1 MKSEYY
7 WTFRIETS
15 RFGGVLG
22 ASCDYITDENR
33 EAWQRF
39 VENKIRELMKPETMD
54 SLEFKEC
61 LAKVQEEKRKR
72 EEYDR
77 REKELRIKHADE
89 RRRRSSMERP
99 KITSIPKGLTV
110 DYKEEY
116 GRLLKQEVE
125 FTPTCQEDFLYQ
137 RRLIERWYKKSV
149 PQLIAMGRPDAAYG
163 VSMALCKAIPQFIFR
178 EDIKEMLDT
187 QRPQLRKLIIGA
199 FEGLVES
206 VKAWNNETERRKVCD
221 FLHTEAK
228 RYKEWRGMTQILM
241 ALIPSAAFTGEPMTV
256 TREMNGWSS
265 ERRAEPQ
272 LQLSRV
278 VTDEAKGNETEV
290 YLERLRKQ
298 EEKRRMEAEKEARSL
313 IPLNPDYEMRIFN
326 SRNIGWDCD
335 QIWHLMLEE
344 NKRIERLVEQGD
356 YQEAALRFM
365 QMTKSMCRHFVE
377 DEHYNYFDDMY
388 SPEYAIDDLIDLF
401 AGLDKAGKLPVETK
415 EYLEKAWQE
424 IKETECYQDYG
435 LPRKGLF

>member
-1 MKSEYY
+1 MKSKFY

-22 ASCDYITDENR
+22 PSCDYVTDENR

-54 SLEFKEC
+54 LPEFKEYM
-61 LAKVQEEKRKR
+61 AKVQEEKRKR

-77 REKELRIKHADE
+77 REKKLRIKHADE

-99 KITSIPKGLTV
+99 KITYIPKGLTV
-110 DYKEEY
+110 DYTEEY

-163 VSMALCKAIPQFIFR
+163 VSMALCKAIPQFVFR
-178 EDIKEMLDT
+178 EDIKTMLDT
-187 QRPQLRKLIIGA
+187 QKPQLRKLVVGA

-206 VKAWNNETERRKVCD
+206 VKAWNNGSERRKVCD

-228 RYKEWRGMTQILM
+228 RYKEWRGMTQTLLSM
-241 ALIPSAAFTGEPMTV
+241 VPSAAFVGEPMAV
-256 TREMNGWSS
+256 TREMS
-265 ERRAEPQ
+265 
-272 LQLSRV
+272 
-278 VTDEAKGNETEV
+278 ETEV
-290 YLERLRKQ
+290 YQERLRKQ
-298 EEKRRMEAEKEARSL
+298 EEKQRIEAEKEARSL
-313 IPLNPDYEMRIFN
+313 IPLNPDYETRIFN

-344 NKRIERLVEQGD
+344 NKRIERLAEQGD

-424 IKETECYQDYG
+424 IKETECYQDYC
-435 LPRKGLF
+435 LPRKGIFEP

>member
-1 MKSEYY
+1 MKSKFY

-22 ASCDYITDENR
+22 PSCDYVTDENR

-54 SLEFKEC
+54 LPEFKEYM
-61 LAKVQEEKRKR
+61 AKVQEEKRKR
-72 EEYDR
+72 EEYNR

-99 KITSIPKGLTV
+99 KITYIPRGLTV
-110 DYKEEY
+110 DYTEEY

-163 VSMALCKAIPQFIFR
+163 VSMALCRAIPQFVFR
-178 EDIKEMLDT
+178 KDIKTMLDT
-187 QRPQLRKLIIGA
+187 QKPQLRKLVVGA

-206 VKAWNNETERRKVCD
+206 VKAWNNETERRKVRD

-228 RYKEWRGMTQILM
+228 RYKEWRGMTQTLV
-241 ALIPSAAFTGEPMTV
+241 ALVPSAAFEGEPKTV
-256 TREMNGWSS
+256 IREMS
-265 ERRAEPQ
+265 
-272 LQLSRV
+272 
-278 VTDEAKGNETEV
+278 ETEV
-290 YLERLRKQ
+290 YQERLRKQ
-298 EEKRRMEAEKEARSL
+298 EEKRRMEAEKEARSI
-313 IPLNPDYEMRIFN
+313 IPLNLDYETRIFN
-326 SRNIGWDCD
+326 RRNISWDCD

-344 NKRIERLVEQGD
+344 NKRIERLAEQGD

-388 SPEYAIDDLIDLF
+388 SPEYAIDDLINLF
-401 AGLDKAGKLPVETK
+401 VGLDKDGKLPIDTK
-415 EYLEKAWQE
+415 EYLDKAWLE
-424 IKETECYQDYG
+424 IKETACYQDYG
-435 LPRKGLF
+435 LPRKGIFEP

>member
-1 MKSEYY
+1 MKTKYY

-22 ASCDYITDENR
+22 PSCDYVTDENR

-54 SLEFKEC
+54 LPEFKEY

-72 EEYDR
+72 EEYER
-77 REKELRIKHADE
+77 REKELRIRHADE

-99 KITSIPKGLTV
+99 KITYIPKGLTV
-110 DYKEEY
+110 DYTEEY
-116 GRLLKQEVE
+116 GRLLRQEVE

-163 VSMALCKAIPQFIFR
+163 VSMALCKAIPQFVFR
-178 EDIKEMLDT
+178 EDIKTMLDT
-187 QRPQLRKLIIGA
+187 QKPQLRKLVVGA

-221 FLHTEAK
+221 FLHTEAI
-228 RYKEWRGMTQILM
+228 RYKGWRGMTQT
-241 ALIPSAAFTGEPMTV
+241 LIAMVPSATFKGEPMAV
-256 TREMNGWSS
+256 TREMN
-265 ERRAEPQ
+265 
-272 LQLSRV
+272 
-278 VTDEAKGNETEV
+278 EAEV
-290 YLERLRKQ
+290 YQERLRKL
-298 EEKRRMEAEKEARSL
+298 EEKRHMEAEKEARSL

-344 NKRIERLVEQGD
+344 NKRIERLAEQGD

-401 AGLDKAGKLPVETK
+401 VGLDKDGKLPIETK
-415 EYLEKAWQE
+415 EYLDKAWLE
-424 IKETECYQDYG
+424 IKDTECFQNYG
-435 LPRKGLF
+435 LPRKGIFEP

>member
-1 MKSEYY
+1 MKTKYY

-22 ASCDYITDENR
+22 PSCDYVTDENR

-54 SLEFKEC
+54 LPEFKEY

-72 EEYDR
+72 EEYER
-77 REKELRIKHADE
+77 REKELRIRHADE

-99 KITSIPKGLTV
+99 KITYIPKGLTV
-110 DYKEEY
+110 DYTEEY

-163 VSMALCKAIPQFIFR
+163 VSMALCKAIPQFVFR
-178 EDIKEMLDT
+178 EDIKTMLDT
-187 QRPQLRKLIIGA
+187 QKPQLRKLVVGA

-221 FLHTEAK
+221 FLHTEAI
-228 RYKEWRGMTQILM
+228 RYKGWRGMTQT
-241 ALIPSAAFTGEPMTV
+241 LIAMVPSATFKGEPMAV
-256 TREMNGWSS
+256 TREMN
-265 ERRAEPQ
+265 
-272 LQLSRV
+272 
-278 VTDEAKGNETEV
+278 EAEV
-290 YLERLRKQ
+290 YQERLRKL
-298 EEKRRMEAEKEARSL
+298 EEKRHMEAEKEARSL

-344 NKRIERLVEQGD
+344 NKRIERLAEQGD

-401 AGLDKAGKLPVETK
+401 VGLDKDGKLPIETK
-415 EYLEKAWQE
+415 EYLDKAWLE
-424 IKETECYQDYG
+424 IKDTECFQNYG
-435 LPRKGLF
+435 LPRKGIFEP

>member
-1 MKSEYY
+1 M
-7 WTFRIETS
+7 
-15 RFGGVLG
+15 GP
-22 ASCDYITDENR
+22 SCDYVTDENR

-54 SLEFKEC
+54 LPEFKEY

-72 EEYDR
+72 EEYER
-77 REKELRIKHADE
+77 REKELRIRHADE

-99 KITSIPKGLTV
+99 KITYIPKGLTV
-110 DYKEEY
+110 DYTEEY
-116 GRLLKQEVE
+116 GRLLRQEVE

-163 VSMALCKAIPQFIFR
+163 VSMALCKAIPQFVFR
-178 EDIKEMLDT
+178 EDIKTMLDT
-187 QRPQLRKLIIGA
+187 QKPQLRKLVVGA

-221 FLHTEAK
+221 FLHTEAI
-228 RYKEWRGMTQILM
+228 RYKGWRGMTQT
-241 ALIPSAAFTGEPMTV
+241 LIAMVPSATFKGEPMAV
-256 TREMNGWSS
+256 TREMN
-265 ERRAEPQ
+265 
-272 LQLSRV
+272 
-278 VTDEAKGNETEV
+278 EAEV
-290 YLERLRKQ
+290 YQERLRKL
-298 EEKRRMEAEKEARSL
+298 EEKRHMEAEKEARSL

-344 NKRIERLVEQGD
+344 NKRIERLAEQGD

-424 IKETECYQDYG
+424 IKETECYQDYC
-435 LPRKGLF
+435 LPRKGIFEP

>member
-1 MKSEYY
+1 MKSKFY

-15 RFGGVLG
+15 RFDGVLG
-22 ASCDYITDENR
+22 PSCDYVTDENR

-54 SLEFKEC
+54 LPEFKEC

-99 KITSIPKGLTV
+99 KITYIPKGLTV
-110 DYKEEY
+110 DYTEEY

-163 VSMALCKAIPQFIFR
+163 VSMALCKAIPQFVFR
-178 EDIKEMLDT
+178 EDIKTMLDT
-187 QRPQLRKLIIGA
+187 QKPQLRKLVVGA

-206 VKAWNNETERRKVCD
+206 VKAWNNESERRKVCD

-228 RYKEWRGMTQILM
+228 RYKEWRGMTQT
-241 ALIPSAAFTGEPMTV
+241 LIAMVPSAAFEGEPKV
-256 TREMNGWSS
+256 VIREMS
-265 ERRAEPQ
+265 
-272 LQLSRV
+272 
-278 VTDEAKGNETEV
+278 ETEV
-290 YLERLRKQ
+290 YQERLRKQ

-313 IPLNPDYEMRIFN
+313 IPLNPNYETRIFN
-326 SRNIGWDCD
+326 RRNISWDCD

-344 NKRIERLVEQGD
+344 NKRIEQIAEQGD

-415 EYLEKAWQE
+415 EYIEKAWQE

-435 LPRKGLF
+435 LPRKGIFEP

>member
-1 MKSEYY
+1 MKTKYY

-22 ASCDYITDENR
+22 PSCDYVTDENR

-54 SLEFKEC
+54 LPEFKEY

-72 EEYDR
+72 EEYER
-77 REKELRIKHADE
+77 REKELRIRHADE

-99 KITSIPKGLTV
+99 KITYIPKGLTV
-110 DYKEEY
+110 DYTEEY
-116 GRLLKQEVE
+116 GRLLRQEVE

-163 VSMALCKAIPQFIFR
+163 VSMALCKAIPQFVFR
-178 EDIKEMLDT
+178 EDIKTMLDT
-187 QRPQLRKLIIGA
+187 QKPQLRKLVVGA

-221 FLHTEAK
+221 FLHTEAI
-228 RYKEWRGMTQILM
+228 RYKGWRGMTQT
-241 ALIPSAAFTGEPMTV
+241 LIAMVPSATFKGEPMAV
-256 TREMNGWSS
+256 TREMN
-265 ERRAEPQ
+265 
-272 LQLSRV
+272 
-278 VTDEAKGNETEV
+278 EAEV
-290 YLERLRKQ
+290 YQERLRKL
-298 EEKRRMEAEKEARSL
+298 EEKRHMEAEKEARSL

-344 NKRIERLVEQGD
+344 NKRIERLAEQGD

-401 AGLDKAGKLPVETK
+401 VGLDKDGKLPIETK
-415 EYLEKAWQE
+415 EYLGKAWLE
-424 IKETECYQDYG
+424 IKDTECFQNYG
-435 LPRKGLF
+435 LPRKGIFES

>member
-1 MKSEYY
+1 M
-7 WTFRIETS
+7 
-15 RFGGVLG
+15 GP
-22 ASCDYITDENR
+22 SCDYVTDENR

-54 SLEFKEC
+54 LPEFNEY

-72 EEYDR
+72 EEYER
-77 REKELRIKHADE
+77 REKELRIRHADE

-99 KITSIPKGLTV
+99 KITYIPKGLTV
-110 DYKEEY
+110 DYTEEY

-149 PQLIAMGRPDAAYG
+149 PQLIAMGRSDAAYG
-163 VSMALCKAIPQFIFR
+163 VSMALCKAIPQFVFR
-178 EDIKEMLDT
+178 EDIKTMLDT
-187 QRPQLRKLIIGA
+187 QKPQLRKLVVGA

-221 FLHTEAK
+221 FLHTEAI
-228 RYKEWRGMTQILM
+228 RYKGWRGMMQT
-241 ALIPSAAFTGEPMTV
+241 LIAMVPSAAFEGEPKAV
-256 TREMNGWSS
+256 IREMS
-265 ERRAEPQ
+265 EA
-272 LQLSRV
+272 
-278 VTDEAKGNETEV
+278 EV
-290 YLERLRKQ
+290 YQERLRKQ
-298 EEKRRMEAEKEARSL
+298 EEKRRMEAEKEARSI
-313 IPLNPDYEMRIFN
+313 IPLNPDYETRIFN
-326 SRNIGWDCD
+326 RRNISWDCD

-344 NKRIERLVEQGD
+344 NKGIERLAEQGD

-401 AGLDKAGKLPVETK
+401 AGLDKAGKLPVETT

-435 LPRKGLF
+435 LPRKGGFEP

>member
-1 MKSEYY
+1 MKTKYY

-22 ASCDYITDENR
+22 PSCDYVTDENR

-54 SLEFKEC
+54 LPEFKEYM
-61 LAKVQEEKRKR
+61 AKVQEEKRKR
-72 EEYDR
+72 EEYNR

-99 KITSIPKGLTV
+99 KITYIPKGLTV
-110 DYKEEY
+110 DYTEEY
-116 GRLLKQEVE
+116 GRLLRQEVE
-125 FTPTCQEDFLYQ
+125 FTPTYQEDFLYQ

-163 VSMALCKAIPQFIFR
+163 VSMALCKAIPQFVFR
-178 EDIKEMLDT
+178 EDIKTMLDT
-187 QRPQLRKLIIGA
+187 QKPQLRKLVVGA

-221 FLHTEAK
+221 FLHTEAI
-228 RYKEWRGMTQILM
+228 RYKGWRGMTQT
-241 ALIPSAAFTGEPMTV
+241 LIAMVPSATFKGEPMAV
-256 TREMNGWSS
+256 TREMN
-265 ERRAEPQ
+265 
-272 LQLSRV
+272 
-278 VTDEAKGNETEV
+278 EAEV
-290 YLERLRKQ
+290 YQERLRKL
-298 EEKRRMEAEKEARSL
+298 EEKRHMEAEKEARSL

-344 NKRIERLVEQGD
+344 NKRIERLAEQGD

-401 AGLDKAGKLPVETK
+401 VGLDKDGKLPIETK
-415 EYLEKAWQE
+415 EYLGKAWLE
-424 IKETECYQDYG
+424 IKDTECFQNYG
-435 LPRKGLF
+435 LPRKGIFEP

>member
-1 MKSEYY
+1 MKSKFY

-22 ASCDYITDENR
+22 PSCDYVTDENR

-54 SLEFKEC
+54 LPEFKEYM
-61 LAKVQEEKRKR
+61 AKVQEEKRKR
-72 EEYDR
+72 EEYNR

-99 KITSIPKGLTV
+99 KITYIPRGLTV
-110 DYKEEY
+110 DYTEEY

-163 VSMALCKAIPQFIFR
+163 VSMALCKAIPQFVFR
-178 EDIKEMLDT
+178 EDIKSMLDT
-187 QRPQLRKLIIGA
+187 QKPQLRKLIVGA

-228 RYKEWRGMTQILM
+228 RYKEWRGMTQILIAM
-241 ALIPSAAFTGEPMTV
+241 APSAAFEGEPKAV
-256 TREMNGWSS
+256 IREMS
-265 ERRAEPQ
+265 EA
-272 LQLSRV
+272 
-278 VTDEAKGNETEV
+278 EV
-290 YLERLRKQ
+290 YQERLRKQ
-298 EEKRRMEAEKEARSL
+298 EEKRRMEAEKEARSI
-313 IPLNPDYEMRIFN
+313 IPLNPDYETRIFN

-335 QIWHLMLEE
+335 QIWQLMLEE
-344 NKRIERLVEQGD
+344 NKRIERLAEQGD

-401 AGLDKAGKLPVETK
+401 ENLDKDGKLPIETK
-415 EYLEKAWQE
+415 EYLDKAWLE
-424 IKETECYQDYG
+424 IKETACYQDYG
-435 LPRKGLF
+435 LPRKGVFEP

>member
-1 MKSEYY
+1 MKEKYY
-7 WTFRIETS
+7 WHFWLLTS
-15 RFGGVLG
+15 CYGEMNSLACPDCVNE
-22 ASCDYITDENR
+22 DNV
-33 EAWQRF
+33 EAWRRY
-39 VENKIRELMKPETMD
+39 VSAKISELMKDETMQEPEFQKI
-54 SLEFKEC
+54 LEQVK
-61 LAKVQEEKRKR
+61 EEKRRR

-77 REKELRIKHADE
+77 REKELRIRHADE

-99 KITSIPKGLTV
+99 KITYIPRGLTV
-110 DYKEEY
+110 DYTEEY

-125 FTPTCQEDFLYQ
+125 FTPTYQEDFLYQ

-163 VSMALCKAIPQFIFR
+163 VSMALCKAIPQFVFR
-178 EDIKEMLDT
+178 EDIKTMLDT
-187 QRPQLRKLIIGA
+187 QKPQLRKLVVGA

-228 RYKEWRGMTQILM
+228 RYKEWRGMTQTLVALM
-241 ALIPSAAFTGEPMTV
+241 PSAAFTGEPMAV
-256 TREMNGWSS
+256 TREMN
-265 ERRAEPQ
+265 
-272 LQLSRV
+272 
-278 VTDEAKGNETEV
+278 ETEV
-290 YLERLRKQ
+290 YQERLRKQ
-298 EEKRRMEAEKEARSL
+298 EEKQRIEAEKEARSL
-313 IPLNPDYEMRIFN
+313 IPLNPDYETRIFN

-344 NKRIERLVEQGD
+344 NKRIERLAEQGD

-401 AGLDKAGKLPVETK
+401 AGLDKAGKLSVETK

-435 LPRKGLF
+435 LPRRGGFEP

>member
-1 MKSEYY
+1 MKKYLID
-7 WTFRIETS
+7 FRIYEQTWRDS
-15 RFGGVLG
+15 YGWTCPDCVVEDNVEVWRRYVSAKISEL
-22 ASCDYITDENR
+22 ITDETMQ
-33 EAWQRF
+33 EPEFQ
-39 VENKIRELMKPETMD
+39 KI
-54 SLEFKEC
+54 LEQVK
-61 LAKVQEEKRKR
+61 EEKRRR

-99 KITSIPKGLTV
+99 KITYIPKGVTV
-110 DYKEEY
+110 DYTEEY

-163 VSMALCKAIPQFIFR
+163 VSMALCKAIPQFVFR
-178 EDIKEMLDT
+178 EDIKTMLDT

-221 FLHTEAK
+221 FLSMEAK
-228 RYKEWRGMTQILM
+228 RYKAWRGMTQT
-241 ALIPSAAFTGEPMTV
+241 LIAMVPSTAFEGEPMAV
-256 TREMNGWSS
+256 TREMS
-265 ERRAEPQ
+265 
-272 LQLSRV
+272 
-278 VTDEAKGNETEV
+278 ETEV
-290 YLERLRKQ
+290 YQERLRKQ
-298 EEKRRMEAEKEARSL
+298 EEKRHMEAEKEARSI
-313 IPLNPDYEMRIFN
+313 IPLNPDYETRIFN
-326 SRNIGWDCD
+326 RRNIGWDCD

-344 NKRIERLVEQGD
+344 NKRIERIAEQGD

-388 SPEYAIDDLIDLF
+388 SPEYAIDDLINLF
-401 AGLDKAGKLPVETK
+401 VGLDKDDKLPVETK

-435 LPRKGLF
+435 LPRKGIFEP

>member
-1 MKSEYY
+1 MRKKYLID
-7 WTFRIETS
+7 FRIYEQTWRDS
-15 RFGGVLG
+15 YGWTCPDCVVEDNVEVWRRYVSAKISEL
-22 ASCDYITDENR
+22 ITDETMQ
-33 EAWQRF
+33 EPEFQ
-39 VENKIRELMKPETMD
+39 KI
-54 SLEFKEC
+54 LEQVK
-61 LAKVQEEKRKR
+61 EEKRRR

-99 KITSIPKGLTV
+99 KITYIPKGLTV
-110 DYKEEY
+110 DYTEEY

-149 PQLIAMGRPDAAYG
+149 PQLIAIGRPDAAYG
-163 VSMALCKAIPQFIFR
+163 VSMALCKAIPQFVFR
-178 EDIKEMLDT
+178 EDIKTMLDT

-221 FLHTEAK
+221 FLSMEAK
-228 RYKEWRGMTQILM
+228 RYKAWRGMTQT
-241 ALIPSAAFTGEPMTV
+241 LIAMVPSAAFEGEPMAV
-256 TREMNGWSS
+256 TREMS
-265 ERRAEPQ
+265 
-272 LQLSRV
+272 
-278 VTDEAKGNETEV
+278 ETEV
-290 YLERLRKQ
+290 YQERLRKQ
-298 EEKRRMEAEKEARSL
+298 EEKRHMEAEKEARPI
-313 IPLNPDYEMRIFN
+313 IPLNPDYETRIFN
-326 SRNIGWDCD
+326 RRNIGWDCD

-344 NKRIERLVEQGD
+344 NKRIERIAEQGD

-401 AGLDKAGKLPVETK
+401 VGLDKDGKLPIETK
-415 EYLEKAWQE
+415 EYLDKAWLE
-424 IKETECYQDYG
+424 IKDTECFSELWFAEEGD
-435 LPRKGLF
+435 L

>member
-1 MKSEYY
+1 M
-7 WTFRIETS
+7 
-15 RFGGVLG
+15 GP
-22 ASCDYITDENR
+22 SCDYVTDENR

-54 SLEFKEC
+54 LPEFNEY

-72 EEYDR
+72 EEYER
-77 REKELRIKHADE
+77 REKELRIRHADE

-99 KITSIPKGLTV
+99 KITYIPKGLTV
-110 DYKEEY
+110 DYTEEY
-116 GRLLKQEVE
+116 GRLLRQEVE

-163 VSMALCKAIPQFIFR
+163 VSMALCKAIPQFVFR
-178 EDIKEMLDT
+178 EDIKTMLDT
-187 QRPQLRKLIIGA
+187 QKPQLRKLVVGA

-221 FLHTEAK
+221 FLHTEAI
-228 RYKEWRGMTQILM
+228 RYKGWRGMTQT
-241 ALIPSAAFTGEPMTV
+241 LIAMVPSATFKGEPMAV
-256 TREMNGWSS
+256 TREMN
-265 ERRAEPQ
+265 
-272 LQLSRV
+272 
-278 VTDEAKGNETEV
+278 EAEV
-290 YLERLRKQ
+290 YQERLRKL
-298 EEKRRMEAEKEARSL
+298 EEKRHMEAEKEARSL
-313 IPLNPDYEMRIFN
+313 IPLNPDYETRIFN

-335 QIWHLMLEE
+335 QIWQLMLEE
-344 NKRIERLVEQGD
+344 NKRIERLAEQGD

-435 LPRKGLF
+435 LPRKGGFEP

>member
-1 MKSEYY
+1 MKTKYY

-22 ASCDYITDENR
+22 PSCDYVTDENR

-54 SLEFKEC
+54 LPEFKEY

-99 KITSIPKGLTV
+99 KITYIPKGLTV
-110 DYKEEY
+110 DYTEEY

-163 VSMALCKAIPQFIFR
+163 VSMALCKAIPQFVFR
-178 EDIKEMLDT
+178 EDIKTMLDT

-221 FLHTEAK
+221 FLHTEAI
-228 RYKEWRGMTQILM
+228 RYKEWRGMTQTLM
-241 ALIPSAAFTGEPMTV
+241 ALMPSAVFEGEPKAV
-256 TREMNGWSS
+256 FREM
-265 ERRAEPQ
+265 
-272 LQLSRV
+272 
-278 VTDEAKGNETEV
+278 NETEV
-290 YLERLRKQ
+290 YQERLRKQ
-298 EEKRRMEAEKEARSL
+298 VEKRRMEAEKEARSI
-313 IPLNPDYEMRIFN
+313 IPLNPDYETRIFN
-326 SRNIGWDCD
+326 RRNIGWDCD

-344 NKRIERLVEQGD
+344 NKRIERLAEQGD

-365 QMTKSMCRHFVE
+365 QMAKSMCRHFVE

-415 EYLEKAWQE
+415 EYLEKTWQE

-435 LPRKGLF
+435 LPRNGIFEP

>member
-22 ASCDYITDENR
+22 PSCDYVTDENR
-33 EAWQRF
+33 DAWQRF

-54 SLEFKEC
+54 LPEFKEY
-61 LAKVQEEKRKR
+61 LAIVQEEKRKR

-77 REKELRIKHADE
+77 KEKELRIKHAED

-99 KITSIPKGLTV
+99 KITYIPKGLTV
-110 DYKEEY
+110 DDTEEY

-187 QRPQLRKLIIGA
+187 QKPQLRKLIIGA

-221 FLHTEAK
+221 FLSMEAK
-228 RYKEWRGMTQILM
+228 RYNSWRGITQPLL
-241 ALIPSAAFTGEPMTV
+241 ALLPAAALVGEPMGV
-256 TREMNGWSS
+256 TREMS
-265 ERRAEPQ
+265 
-272 LQLSRV
+272 
-278 VTDEAKGNETEV
+278 ETEV
-290 YLERLRKQ
+290 YQERLRKQ
-298 EEKRRMEAEKEARSL
+298 AEKRRVEAEKETRS
-313 IPLNPDYEMRIFN
+313 
-326 SRNIGWDCD
+326 
-335 QIWHLMLEE
+335 
-344 NKRIERLVEQGD
+344 
-356 YQEAALRFM
+356 
-365 QMTKSMCRHFVE
+365 
-377 DEHYNYFDDMY
+377 
-388 SPEYAIDDLIDLF
+388 
-401 AGLDKAGKLPVETK
+401 
-415 EYLEKAWQE
+415 
-424 IKETECYQDYG
+424 
-435 LPRKGLF
+435 

>member
-1 MKSEYY
+1 M
-7 WTFRIETS
+7 
-15 RFGGVLG
+15 GP
-22 ASCDYITDENR
+22 SCDYVTDENR

-54 SLEFKEC
+54 LPEFKEY

-72 EEYDR
+72 EEYER
-77 REKELRIKHADE
+77 REKELRIRHADE

-99 KITSIPKGLTV
+99 KITYIPKGLTV
-110 DYKEEY
+110 DYTEEY
-116 GRLLKQEVE
+116 GRLLRQEVE

-163 VSMALCKAIPQFIFR
+163 VSMALCKAIPQFVFR
-178 EDIKEMLDT
+178 EDIKTMLDT
-187 QRPQLRKLIIGA
+187 QKPQLRKLVVGA

-221 FLHTEAK
+221 FLHTEAI
-228 RYKEWRGMTQILM
+228 RYKGWRGMMQT
-241 ALIPSAAFTGEPMTV
+241 LIAMVPSAAFEGEPKAV
-256 TREMNGWSS
+256 IREMS
-265 ERRAEPQ
+265 EA
-272 LQLSRV
+272 
-278 VTDEAKGNETEV
+278 EV
-290 YLERLRKQ
+290 YQERLRKQ
-298 EEKRRMEAEKEARSL
+298 EEKRRMEAEKEARSI
-313 IPLNPDYEMRIFN
+313 IPLNPDYETRIFN
-326 SRNIGWDCD
+326 RRNISWDCD

-344 NKRIERLVEQGD
+344 NKGIERLAEQGD

-401 AGLDKAGKLPVETK
+401 AGLDKAGKQPVETT

-435 LPRKGLF
+435 LPRKGVFEP

>member
-1 MKSEYY
+1 MHELQEVMKKYLID
-7 WTFRIETS
+7 FRIYEQTWS
-15 RFGGVLG
+15 DSFGRTCPDCVDEDNVEAWRRYVSTKISELM
-22 ASCDYITDENR
+22 TDETMQ
-33 EAWQRF
+33 EPEFQ
-39 VENKIRELMKPETMD
+39 KI
-54 SLEFKEC
+54 LEEVK
-61 LAKVQEEKRKR
+61 EEKRRR

-77 REKELRIKHADE
+77 REKELRIRHAEE
-89 RRRRSSMERP
+89 RQRRSSMDRP
-99 KITSIPKGLTV
+99 KITYIPKGLTV
-110 DYKEEY
+110 DYTEEY

-149 PQLIAMGRPDAAYG
+149 PQLIAMGRSDAAYG
-163 VSMALCKAIPQFIFR
+163 VSMALCNAIPQFVFR
-178 EDIKEMLDT
+178 KDIKTMLDT
-187 QRPQLRKLIIGA
+187 QKPQLRKLIIGA

-221 FLHTEAK
+221 FLYTKAK
-228 RYKEWRGMTQILM
+228 RYKEWRGMTQTLIALM
-241 ALIPSAAFTGEPMTV
+241 PSAAFEGEPKAV
-256 TREMNGWSS
+256 IREMS
-265 ERRAEPQ
+265 EAEIYQ
-272 LQLSRV
+272 
-278 VTDEAKGNETEV
+278 
-290 YLERLRKQ
+290 ERLRKQ
-298 EEKRRMEAEKEARSL
+298 EEKRHMKAEKEARSL
-313 IPLNPDYEMRIFN
+313 IPLNPNYEMRIFN

-344 NKRIERLVEQGD
+344 NKLIERFAEQGD

-424 IKETECYQDYG
+424 IKDTECFQNYG
-435 LPRKGLF
+435 LLRKGVFEP

>member
-1 MKSEYY
+1 MKSKFY

-22 ASCDYITDENR
+22 PSCDYVTDENR

-54 SLEFKEC
+54 VPEFKEYM
-61 LAKVQEEKRKR
+61 AKVQEEKRKR
-72 EEYDR
+72 EEYNR
-77 REKELRIKHADE
+77 REKELKIKHADE

-99 KITSIPKGLTV
+99 KITYIPRGLTV
-110 DYKEEY
+110 DYTEEY

-125 FTPTCQEDFLYQ
+125 FTPTYQEDFLYQ

-163 VSMALCKAIPQFIFR
+163 VSMALCKAIPQFVFR
-178 EDIKEMLDT
+178 EDIKTMLDT
-187 QRPQLRKLIIGA
+187 QKPQLRKLVVGA

-228 RYKEWRGMTQILM
+228 RYKEWRGMTQTLVALM
-241 ALIPSAAFTGEPMTV
+241 PSAAFTGEPMAV
-256 TREMNGWSS
+256 TREMN
-265 ERRAEPQ
+265 
-272 LQLSRV
+272 
-278 VTDEAKGNETEV
+278 ETEV
-290 YLERLRKQ
+290 YQERLRKQ
-298 EEKRRMEAEKEARSL
+298 EEKQRIEAEKEARSL
-313 IPLNPDYEMRIFN
+313 IPLNPDYETRIFN

-344 NKRIERLVEQGD
+344 NKRIERLAEQGD

-388 SPEYAIDDLIDLF
+388 SPEYAIDDLINLF
-401 AGLDKAGKLPVETK
+401 VGLDKDGKLPIDTK
-415 EYLEKAWQE
+415 EYLDKAWLE
-424 IKETECYQDYG
+424 IKETACYQDYG
-435 LPRKGLF
+435 LPRKGIFEP

>member
-7 WTFRIETS
+7 WTFRIEAS

-22 ASCDYITDENR
+22 PSCDYVTDENR

-54 SLEFKEC
+54 LPEFKEY

-89 RRRRSSMERP
+89 RRRRSSIERP
-99 KITSIPKGLTV
+99 KITYIPKGLTV
-110 DYKEEY
+110 DYTEEY

-163 VSMALCKAIPQFIFR
+163 VSMALCQAIPQFVFR
-178 EDIKEMLDT
+178 EDIKTMLDT

-221 FLHTEAK
+221 FLHTEAI
-228 RYKEWRGMTQILM
+228 RYKEWRGMTQTLVALM
-241 ALIPSAAFTGEPMTV
+241 PSAAFEGESMAV
-256 TREMNGWSS
+256 TREMN
-265 ERRAEPQ
+265 
-272 LQLSRV
+272 
-278 VTDEAKGNETEV
+278 ETEV
-290 YLERLRKQ
+290 YQERLRKQ
-298 EEKRRMEAEKEARSL
+298 EEKRRIEAEKEARSL
-313 IPLNPDYEMRIFN
+313 IPLNPDYETRIFN
-326 SRNIGWDCD
+326 RRNIGWDCD

-344 NKRIERLVEQGD
+344 NKRIEQLAEHGV

-388 SPEYAIDDLIDLF
+388 SPEYAIDDLINLF
-401 AGLDKAGKLPVETK
+401 VGLDKDGKLPIDTK
-415 EYLEKAWQE
+415 EYLDKAWLE
-424 IKETECYQDYG
+424 IKETACY
-435 LPRKGLF
+435 

>member
-7 WTFRIETS
+7 WTFRIEAS

-22 ASCDYITDENR
+22 PSCDYVTDENR

-54 SLEFKEC
+54 LPEFKEY

-99 KITSIPKGLTV
+99 KITYIPKGLTV
-110 DYKEEY
+110 DYTEEY

-163 VSMALCKAIPQFIFR
+163 ASMALCKAIPQFVFR
-178 EDIKEMLDT
+178 EDIKTMLNT
-187 QRPQLRKLIIGA
+187 QKPQLRKLVVGA

-206 VKAWNNETERRKVCD
+206 VKAWNNESERRKVCD
-221 FLHTEAK
+221 FLHTEAI
-228 RYKEWRGMTQILM
+228 RYKGWRGMMQT
-241 ALIPSAAFTGEPMTV
+241 LIAMVPSAAFVGEPMAV
-256 TREMNGWSS
+256 TREMS
-265 ERRAEPQ
+265 
-272 LQLSRV
+272 
-278 VTDEAKGNETEV
+278 ETEV
-290 YLERLRKQ
+290 YQERLRKQ
-298 EEKRRMEAEKEARSL
+298 EEKRRMEAEKEARSI
-313 IPLNPDYEMRIFN
+313 IPLNPDYETRIFN
-326 SRNIGWDCD
+326 SRNISWDCD

-344 NKRIERLVEQGD
+344 NKRIERIAEQGD

-415 EYLEKAWQE
+415 VYLEKAWQE

>member
-1 MKSEYY
+1 M
-7 WTFRIETS
+7 
-15 RFGGVLG
+15 GP
-22 ASCDYITDENR
+22 SCDYVTDENR

-54 SLEFKEC
+54 LPEFKEY

-72 EEYDR
+72 EEYER
-77 REKELRIKHADE
+77 REKELRIRHADE

-99 KITSIPKGLTV
+99 KITYIPKGLTV
-110 DYKEEY
+110 DYTEEY

-163 VSMALCKAIPQFIFR
+163 VSMALCKAIPQFVFR
-178 EDIKEMLDT
+178 EDIKTMLDT
-187 QRPQLRKLIIGA
+187 QKPQLRKLVVGA

-228 RYKEWRGMTQILM
+228 RYKEWRGMTQTLV
-241 ALIPSAAFTGEPMTV
+241 ALVPSAAFEGEPKTV
-256 TREMNGWSS
+256 IREMS
-265 ERRAEPQ
+265 
-272 LQLSRV
+272 
-278 VTDEAKGNETEV
+278 ETEV
-290 YLERLRKQ
+290 YQERLRKQ
-298 EEKRRMEAEKEARSL
+298 EEKRRMEAEKEARSI
-313 IPLNPDYEMRIFN
+313 IPLNPDYETRIFN
-326 SRNIGWDCD
+326 RRNISWDCD

-344 NKRIERLVEQGD
+344 NKRIERIAEQGD

-388 SPEYAIDDLIDLF
+388 SPEYAIDDLINLF
-401 AGLDKAGKLPVETK
+401 VGLDKDGKLPIDTK
-415 EYLEKAWQE
+415 EYLDKAWLE
-424 IKETECYQDYG
+424 IKETACYQDYG
-435 LPRKGLF
+435 LPRKGIFEP

>member
-1 MKSEYY
+1 MKTKYY

-22 ASCDYITDENR
+22 PSCDYVTDENR

-54 SLEFKEC
+54 LPEFKEY

-72 EEYDR
+72 EEYER
-77 REKELRIKHADE
+77 REKELRIRHADE

-99 KITSIPKGLTV
+99 KITYIPKGLTV
-110 DYKEEY
+110 DYTEEY
-116 GRLLKQEVE
+116 GRLLRQEVE

-163 VSMALCKAIPQFIFR
+163 VSMALCKAIPQFVFR
-178 EDIKEMLDT
+178 EDIKTMLDT
-187 QRPQLRKLIIGA
+187 QKPQLRKLVVGA

-221 FLHTEAK
+221 FLHTEAI
-228 RYKEWRGMTQILM
+228 RYKEWRGMTQTLIALM
-241 ALIPSAAFTGEPMTV
+241 PSAAFTGEPMAV
-256 TREMNGWSS
+256 TREMN
-265 ERRAEPQ
+265 
-272 LQLSRV
+272 
-278 VTDEAKGNETEV
+278 ETEV
-290 YLERLRKQ
+290 YQERLRKQ
-298 EEKRRMEAEKEARSL
+298 EEKQRIEAEKETRSL

-344 NKRIERLVEQGD
+344 NKRIERLAEQGD

-401 AGLDKAGKLPVETK
+401 VGLDKDGKLPIETK
-415 EYLEKAWQE
+415 EYLGKAWLE
-424 IKETECYQDYG
+424 IKDTECFQNYG
-435 LPRKGLF
+435 LPRKGIFEP

>member
-1 MKSEYY
+1 MKSKFY

-22 ASCDYITDENR
+22 PSCDYVTDENR

-54 SLEFKEC
+54 LPEFKEC

-99 KITSIPKGLTV
+99 KITYIPKGLTV
-110 DYKEEY
+110 DYTEEY

-163 VSMALCKAIPQFIFR
+163 VSMALCKAIPQFVFR

-228 RYKEWRGMTQILM
+228 RYKEWRGMTQTLM
-241 ALIPSAAFTGEPMTV
+241 TLMPSAAFTGEPMTV
-256 TREMNGWSS
+256 TREMN
-265 ERRAEPQ
+265 
-272 LQLSRV
+272 
-278 VTDEAKGNETEV
+278 ETEV
-290 YLERLRKQ
+290 YQERLRKQ

-313 IPLNPDYEMRIFN
+313 IPLNADYEMRIFN

-344 NKRIERLVEQGD
+344 NKRIERLAEQGD

-401 AGLDKAGKLPVETK
+401 AGLDKTGKLPVETK

-435 LPRKGLF
+435 LPRKGIF

>member
-1 MKSEYY
+1 MRKKYLID
-7 WTFRIETS
+7 FRIYEQTWRDS
-15 RFGGVLG
+15 YGWTCPDCVNEDNVDAWRRYVSSKISELM
-22 ASCDYITDENR
+22 TDETM
-33 EAWQRF
+33 Q
-39 VENKIRELMKPETMD
+39 KPEFQKI
-54 SLEFKEC
+54 LEQVK
-61 LAKVQEEKRKR
+61 EEKRRR

-99 KITSIPKGLTV
+99 KITYIPKGLTV
-110 DYKEEY
+110 DYTEEY

-163 VSMALCKAIPQFIFR
+163 VSMALCKAIPQFVFR
-178 EDIKEMLDT
+178 EDIKTMLDT

-221 FLHTEAK
+221 FLSMEAK
-228 RYKEWRGMTQILM
+228 RYKAWRGMTQT
-241 ALIPSAAFTGEPMTV
+241 LIAMVPSAAFEGEPMAV
-256 TREMNGWSS
+256 TREMS
-265 ERRAEPQ
+265 
-272 LQLSRV
+272 
-278 VTDEAKGNETEV
+278 ETEV
-290 YLERLRKQ
+290 YQERLRKQ
-298 EEKRRMEAEKEARSL
+298 EEKRRMEAEKEARSI
-313 IPLNPDYEMRIFN
+313 IPLNPDYETRIFN
-326 SRNIGWDCD
+326 RRNIGWDCD

-344 NKRIERLVEQGD
+344 NKRIERIAEQGD

-388 SPEYAIDDLIDLF
+388 SPEYAIDDLINLF
-401 AGLDKAGKLPVETK
+401 VGLDKDDKLPVETK

-435 LPRKGLF
+435 LPRKGVFEP

>member
-1 MKSEYY
+1 MKSKFY

-22 ASCDYITDENR
+22 PSCDYVTDENR

-54 SLEFKEC
+54 LPEFKEYM
-61 LAKVQEEKRKR
+61 AKVQEEKRKR
-72 EEYDR
+72 EEYNR

-99 KITSIPKGLTV
+99 KITYIPRGLTV
-110 DYKEEY
+110 DYTEEY

-163 VSMALCKAIPQFIFR
+163 VSMALCRAIPQFVFR
-178 EDIKEMLDT
+178 KNIKTMLDT
-187 QRPQLRKLIIGA
+187 QKPQLRKLVVGA

-228 RYKEWRGMTQILM
+228 RYKEWRGMTQTLV
-241 ALIPSAAFTGEPMTV
+241 ALVPSAAFEGEPKTV
-256 TREMNGWSS
+256 IREMS
-265 ERRAEPQ
+265 
-272 LQLSRV
+272 
-278 VTDEAKGNETEV
+278 ETEV
-290 YLERLRKQ
+290 YQERLRKQ
-298 EEKRRMEAEKEARSL
+298 EEKRRMEAEKEARSI
-313 IPLNPDYEMRIFN
+313 IPLNPDYETRIFN
-326 SRNIGWDCD
+326 RRNISWDCD

-344 NKRIERLVEQGD
+344 NKRIERLAEQGD

-388 SPEYAIDDLIDLF
+388 SPEYAIDDLINLF
-401 AGLDKAGKLPVETK
+401 VGLDKDGKLPIDTK
-415 EYLEKAWQE
+415 EYLDKAWLE
-424 IKETECYQDYG
+424 IKETACYQDYG
-435 LPRKGLF
+435 LPRKGIFEP

>member
-1 MKSEYY
+1 M
-7 WTFRIETS
+7 
-15 RFGGVLG
+15 
-22 ASCDYITDENR
+22 
-33 EAWQRF
+33 
-39 VENKIRELMKPETMD
+39 ENKIRELMKPETMD
-54 SLEFKEC
+54 LPEFKEYM
-61 LAKVQEEKRKR
+61 AKVQEEKRKR
-72 EEYDR
+72 EEYNR

-99 KITSIPKGLTV
+99 KITYIPRGLTV
-110 DYKEEY
+110 DYTEEY

-163 VSMALCKAIPQFIFR
+163 VSMALCRAIPQFVFR
-178 EDIKEMLDT
+178 KNIKTMLDT
-187 QRPQLRKLIIGA
+187 QKPQLRKLVVGA

-228 RYKEWRGMTQILM
+228 RYKEWRGMTQTLV
-241 ALIPSAAFTGEPMTV
+241 ALVPSAAFEGEPKTV
-256 TREMNGWSS
+256 IREMS
-265 ERRAEPQ
+265 
-272 LQLSRV
+272 
-278 VTDEAKGNETEV
+278 ETEV
-290 YLERLRKQ
+290 YQERLRKQ
-298 EEKRRMEAEKEARSL
+298 EEKRRMEAEKEARSI
-313 IPLNPDYEMRIFN
+313 IPLNLDYETRIFN
-326 SRNIGWDCD
+326 RRNISWDCD

-344 NKRIERLVEQGD
+344 NKRIERLAEQGD

-388 SPEYAIDDLIDLF
+388 SPEYAIDDLINLF
-401 AGLDKAGKLPVETK
+401 VGLDKDGKLPIDTK
-415 EYLEKAWQE
+415 EYLDKAWLE
-424 IKETECYQDYG
+424 IKETACYQDYG
-435 LPRKGLF
+435 LPRKGIFEP

>member
-1 MKSEYY
+1 MKTKYY
-7 WTFRIETS
+7 CTFRIETS

-22 ASCDYITDENR
+22 PSCDYVTDENR

-54 SLEFKEC
+54 LPEFKEY

-72 EEYDR
+72 EEYER
-77 REKELRIKHADE
+77 REKELRIRHADE

-99 KITSIPKGLTV
+99 KITYIPKGLTV
-110 DYKEEY
+110 DYTEEY

-163 VSMALCKAIPQFIFR
+163 VSMALCKAIPQFVFR
-178 EDIKEMLDT
+178 EDIKTMLDT
-187 QRPQLRKLIIGA
+187 QKPQLRKLVVGA

-221 FLHTEAK
+221 FLHTEAI
-228 RYKEWRGMTQILM
+228 RYKGWRGMTQT
-241 ALIPSAAFTGEPMTV
+241 LIAMVPSATFKGEPMAV
-256 TREMNGWSS
+256 TREMN
-265 ERRAEPQ
+265 E
-272 LQLSRV
+272 V
-278 VTDEAKGNETEV
+278 EV
-290 YLERLRKQ
+290 YQERLRKL
-298 EEKRRMEAEKEARSL
+298 EEKRHMEAEKEARSL

-344 NKRIERLVEQGD
+344 NKRIERLAEQGD

-401 AGLDKAGKLPVETK
+401 VGLDKDGKLPIETK
-415 EYLEKAWQE
+415 EYLDKAWLE
-424 IKETECYQDYG
+424 IKDTECFQNHG
-435 LPRKGLF
+435 LPRKGIFEP

>member
-1 MKSEYY
+1 MKSKFY

-22 ASCDYITDENR
+22 PSCDYVTDENR

-54 SLEFKEC
+54 VPEFKEYM
-61 LAKVQEEKRKR
+61 AKVQEEKRKR
-72 EEYDR
+72 EEYNR

-99 KITSIPKGLTV
+99 KITYIPRGLTV
-110 DYKEEY
+110 DYTEEY

-125 FTPTCQEDFLYQ
+125 FTPTYQEDFLYQ

-163 VSMALCKAIPQFIFR
+163 VSMALCKAIPQFVFR
-178 EDIKEMLDT
+178 EDIKTMLDT
-187 QRPQLRKLIIGA
+187 QKPQLRKLVVGA

-228 RYKEWRGMTQILM
+228 RYKEWRGMTQTLVALM
-241 ALIPSAAFTGEPMTV
+241 PSAAFTGEPMAV
-256 TREMNGWSS
+256 TREMN
-265 ERRAEPQ
+265 
-272 LQLSRV
+272 
-278 VTDEAKGNETEV
+278 ETEV
-290 YLERLRKQ
+290 YQERLRKQ
-298 EEKRRMEAEKEARSL
+298 EEKQRIEAEKEARSL
-313 IPLNPDYEMRIFN
+313 IPLNPDYETRIFN

-344 NKRIERLVEQGD
+344 NKRIERLAEQGD

-388 SPEYAIDDLIDLF
+388 SPEYAIDDLINLF
-401 AGLDKAGKLPVETK
+401 VGLDKDGKLPIDTK
-415 EYLEKAWQE
+415 EYLDKAWLE
-424 IKETECYQDYG
+424 IKETACYQDYG
-435 LPRKGLF
+435 LPRKGIFEP

>member
-1 MKSEYY
+1 M
-7 WTFRIETS
+7 
-15 RFGGVLG
+15 GP
-22 ASCDYITDENR
+22 SCDYVTDENR

-39 VENKIRELMKPETMD
+39 VENKIRELMKPETID
-54 SLEFKEC
+54 LPEFKEY
-61 LAKVQEEKRKR
+61 LAIVQEEKRKR

-77 REKELRIKHADE
+77 KEKELRIKHAED

-99 KITSIPKGLTV
+99 KITYIPKGLTV
-110 DYKEEY
+110 DYTEEY

-178 EDIKEMLDT
+178 EDIKTMLDT
-187 QRPQLRKLIIGA
+187 QKPQLRKLVVGA

-206 VKAWNNETERRKVCD
+206 VKAWNNETERGKVCD

-228 RYKEWRGMTQILM
+228 RYKEWRGMMQTLVALM
-241 ALIPSAAFTGEPMTV
+241 PSAAFTGEPMAV
-256 TREMNGWSS
+256 TREMN
-265 ERRAEPQ
+265 
-272 LQLSRV
+272 
-278 VTDEAKGNETEV
+278 ETEV
-290 YLERLRKQ
+290 YQERLRKQ
-298 EEKRRMEAEKEARSL
+298 EEKRRMEAEKEARSI
-313 IPLNPDYEMRIFN
+313 IPLNPDYETRIFN
-326 SRNIGWDCD
+326 NRNICWDCD

-344 NKRIERLVEQGD
+344 NKRIERLAEQGD

-415 EYLEKAWQE
+415 VYLDKAWLE

-435 LPRKGLF
+435 LPRKV

>member
-1 MKSEYY
+1 MKSKFY

-22 ASCDYITDENR
+22 PSCDYVTDENR

-54 SLEFKEC
+54 LPEFKEYM
-61 LAKVQEEKRKR
+61 AKVQEEKRKR
-72 EEYDR
+72 EEYNR

-99 KITSIPKGLTV
+99 KITYIPRGLTV
-110 DYKEEY
+110 DYTEEY

-163 VSMALCKAIPQFIFR
+163 VSMALCKAIPQFVFR
-178 EDIKEMLDT
+178 EDIKTMLDT
-187 QRPQLRKLIIGA
+187 QKPQLRKLVVGA

-206 VKAWNNETERRKVCD
+206 VKAWNNERERRKVCD

-228 RYKEWRGMTQILM
+228 RYKEWRGMTQTLV
-241 ALIPSAAFTGEPMTV
+241 ALVPSAAFEGEPKTV
-256 TREMNGWSS
+256 IREMS
-265 ERRAEPQ
+265 
-272 LQLSRV
+272 
-278 VTDEAKGNETEV
+278 ETEV
-290 YLERLRKQ
+290 YQVYQERLRKQ
-298 EEKRRMEAEKEARSL
+298 EEKRRMEAEKEARSI
-313 IPLNPDYEMRIFN
+313 IPLNLDYETRIFN
-326 SRNIGWDCD
+326 RRNISWDCD

-344 NKRIERLVEQGD
+344 NKRIEQLAEQGD

-388 SPEYAIDDLIDLF
+388 SPEYAIDDLINLF
-401 AGLDKAGKLPVETK
+401 VGLDKDGKLPIDTK
-415 EYLEKAWQE
+415 EYLDKAWLE
-424 IKETECYQDYG
+424 IKETACYQDYG
-435 LPRKGLF
+435 LPRKGIFEP

>member
-1 MKSEYY
+1 M
-7 WTFRIETS
+7 
-15 RFGGVLG
+15 GP
-22 ASCDYITDENR
+22 SCDYVTDENR

-54 SLEFKEC
+54 LPEFKEY

-72 EEYDR
+72 EEYER

-99 KITSIPKGLTV
+99 KITYIPKGLTV
-110 DYKEEY
+110 DYTEEY

-163 VSMALCKAIPQFIFR
+163 VSMALCKAIPQFVFR
-178 EDIKEMLDT
+178 EDIKTMLDT

-221 FLHTEAK
+221 FLSMEAK
-228 RYKEWRGMTQILM
+228 RYKEWRGMTQTLM
-241 ALIPSAAFTGEPMTV
+241 ALMPSAAFEGEPKAV
-256 TREMNGWSS
+256 IREMS
-265 ERRAEPQ
+265 EA
-272 LQLSRV
+272 
-278 VTDEAKGNETEV
+278 EV
-290 YLERLRKQ
+290 YQERLRKL
-298 EEKRRMEAEKEARSL
+298 EEKRRMEAEKEARSI
-313 IPLNPDYEMRIFN
+313 IPLNPDYEMWIFN
-326 SRNIGWDCD
+326 RRNIGWDCD

-344 NKRIERLVEQGD
+344 NKRIERLAEQGD

-401 AGLDKAGKLPVETK
+401 AGLDKAGKLPIDTK
-415 EYLEKAWQE
+415 EYLDKAWLE
-424 IKETECYQDYG
+424 IKETACYQDYG
-435 LPRKGLF
+435 LPRKGFF

>member
-1 MKSEYY
+1 M
-7 WTFRIETS
+7 
-15 RFGGVLG
+15 GP
-22 ASCDYITDENR
+22 SCDYVTDENR

-54 SLEFKEC
+54 LPEFKEY

-72 EEYDR
+72 EEYER
-77 REKELRIKHADE
+77 REKELRIRHADE

-99 KITSIPKGLTV
+99 KITYIPKGLTV
-110 DYKEEY
+110 DYTEEY

-163 VSMALCKAIPQFIFR
+163 VSMALCKAIPQFVFR
-178 EDIKEMLDT
+178 EDIKTMLDT
-187 QRPQLRKLIIGA
+187 QRPQLRKLIVGA

-221 FLHTEAK
+221 FLSMEAK
-228 RYKEWRGMTQILM
+228 RYKEWRGMTQTLM
-241 ALIPSAAFTGEPMTV
+241 ALMPSAAFAGEPMTV
-256 TREMNGWSS
+256 TREMN
-265 ERRAEPQ
+265 
-272 LQLSRV
+272 
-278 VTDEAKGNETEV
+278 ETEV
-290 YLERLRKQ
+290 YQERLRKQ

-313 IPLNPDYEMRIFN
+313 IPLNPDYETRIFN
-326 SRNIGWDCD
+326 RRNIGWDCD

-344 NKRIERLVEQGD
+344 NKRIERLAEQGD

-435 LPRKGLF
+435 LPRKGFF